1 MTDESA
7 TYEKETSRNSM
18 AHFVATI
25 SFASGLSC
33 RTLAM
38 VRRQVTGILTTMHS
52 ASSISAYKVCSIH
65 SCAGKHD
72 VRIEKILQDEAA
84 GPCRA

>member
-7 TYEKETSRNSM
+7 MYEKETSRNSM

-38 VRRQVTGILTTMHS
+38 VRRQVTGILTVD
-52 ASSISAYKVCSIH
+52 ASRQLNLGLPRCARCIH
-65 SCAGKHD
+65 VLANMMSD
-72 VRIEKILQDEAA
+72 
-84 GPCRA
+84 